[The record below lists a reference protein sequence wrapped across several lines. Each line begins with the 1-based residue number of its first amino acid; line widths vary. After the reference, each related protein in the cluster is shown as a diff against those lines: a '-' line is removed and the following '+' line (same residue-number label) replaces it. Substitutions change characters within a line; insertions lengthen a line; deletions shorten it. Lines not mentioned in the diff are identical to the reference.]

1 MDMVRCRFFM
11 NDYQT
16 LLSFVEKL
24 IKNEK
29 ILKIKV
35 NLNNT
40 YLSNIMITFVI
51 ENWNTKENYV
61 CEMIIY
67 LTDKDLIEK

>member
-16 LLSFVEKL
+16 LLDFVKKL

-35 NLNNT
+35 NLDNV
-40 YLSNIMITFVI
+40 YLSNMMLTFVI
-51 ENWNTKENYV
+51 ENWYTKENYV

-67 LTDKDLIEK
+67 VTDQELIEK